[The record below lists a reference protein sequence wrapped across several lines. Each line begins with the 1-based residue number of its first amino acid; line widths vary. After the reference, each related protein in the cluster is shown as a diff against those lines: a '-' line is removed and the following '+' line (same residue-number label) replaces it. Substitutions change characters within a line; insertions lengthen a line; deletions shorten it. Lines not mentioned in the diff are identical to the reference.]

1 MATKKSTTT
10 TAKNKTS
17 KTKAITKDVIIS
29 AYMEYILVHEKSP
42 KSVYK
47 FAKEHAM
54 TEAEFYRFFGSFE
67 NLQQGIWSAFF
78 DNAMKLGQKTPE
90 YATFNNQEKML
101 TFFFTFFELLT
112 ANRSYVIFALQQHGD
127 MMKNLSQLKALRS
140 NIKEFAATLINQKN
154 EEKSYKILKQPV
166 SVFSEGAWLQTL
178 FIMKYWMEDNSS
190 SFEKTDVVIEK
201 SVRAIFDIFETTPLE
216 SILDFGKF
224 LWKEKMN

>member
-112 ANRSYVIFALQQHGD
+112 ANRSYAIFALQQHGD

>member
-1 MATKKSTTT
+1 
-10 TAKNKTS
+10 
-17 KTKAITKDVIIS
+17 
-29 AYMEYILVHEKSP
+29 
-42 KSVYK
+42 
-47 FAKEHAM
+47 M

-112 ANRSYVIFALQQHGD
+112 ANRSYVIYALQQHGD
-127 MMKNLSQLKALRS
+127 MMKNLSQLKVLRS

-201 SVRAIFDIFETTPLE
+201 SVRAIFDVFETTPLE

>member
-29 AYMEYILVHEKSP
+29 AYMEYILMHEKSP

-54 TEAEFYRFFGSFE
+54 TEAEFYKFFGSFE

-201 SVRAIFDIFETTPLE
+201 SVRAIFDVFETTPLE

>member
-1 MATKKSTTT
+1 MATKKSSTT

-47 FAKEHAM
+47 FSKEHAM

-112 ANRSYVIFALQQHGD
+112 ANRSYAIFALQQHGD

-201 SVRAIFDIFETTPLE
+201 SVRAIFDVFETTPLE

>member
-1 MATKKSTTT
+1 MATKKSNTTPT
-10 TAKNKTS
+10 KKTTS
-17 KTKAITKDVIIS
+17 KTKAITKDVIVS
-29 AYMEYILVHEKSP
+29 AYMEFVLMNEKTP

-54 TEAEFYRFFGSFE
+54 TEADFYRFFGSFE
-67 NLQQGIWSAFF
+67 NLQQDIWTTFF

-90 YATFNNQEKML
+90 YASFNNQEKML

-112 ANRSYVIFALQQHGD
+112 ANRSYVMFTLQQHGD
-127 MMKNLSQLKALRS
+127 MIKNLSQLKPLRS
-140 NIKEFAATLINQKN
+140 NIKEFAATLIDQKN
-154 EEKSYKILKQPV
+154 EEKSFKILKQPV

-178 FIMKYWMEDNSS
+178 FIIKYWMEDNSA

-201 SVRAIFDIFETTPLE
+201 SVRAIFDVFETTPLE